1 MKVGDTYECVAL
13 LDTKLYP
20 GSKAIPFT
28 IIQIHINGD
37 VSVEDANGNKMQLSD
52 TFIKHYC
59 KQVES
64 A

>member
-13 LDTKLYP
+13 LSPKLYP
-20 GSKAIPFT
+20 GSQSISFT

-37 VSVEDANGNKMQLSD
+37 VDVEDVNGNKMQLSD

-59 KQVES
+59 KQIAS